1 MNVHRAVQIFSPEV
15 AAALK
20 LLREQAGHT
29 SDITFAEAGAT
40 IEFMDT
46 MHRWFLLMDVS
57 NCVQNI
63 HKNMPDCKQ
72 YESASDERLVWLT
85 SSFLEYLEDLRRDCQ
100 PRQFLTKE
108 TYQALTLTTK
118 SNVECTRYLLDVVSF
133 KFVLTRKFSSDPI
146 ESFFGWLRRS
156 AGSNDQTDVRAVLS
170 GVEKALKTGIISASK
185 TSNVVDSSSHDS
197 DALKVASKENEVQT
211 SQFPVEAR
219 ELLQE
224 LLRSPASLLPTVD
237 TAALA
242 MVGGYVARVIQEK
255 IACSSCISFV
265 TKPASSSPID
275 SLIRHQDRG
284 GLLYPSSELVN
295 VLYALKKYTEL
306 ILNKRR
312 VMSRPLQE
320 TVSNAVSAM
329 ADTDV
334 FKGVCTEHR
343 LQFLELI
350 CIKFCK
356 PVFTNYALG
365 VTDKHDVRKAL
376 YHKPLSRKVLKL

>member
-1 MNVHRAVQIFSPEV
+1 M
-15 AAALK
+15 K
-20 LLREQAGHT
+20 LLQEQAGHT
-29 SDITFAEAGAT
+29 SDITFADAGPT

-46 MHRWFLLMDVS
+46 VHRWFVLMDVS
-57 NCVQNI
+57 NCVQHI

-72 YESASDERLVWLT
+72 YESASDERLVWLM
-85 SSFLEYLEDLRRDCQ
+85 SSFLEYLEDLKRDCQ
-100 PRQFLTKE
+100 PKQFLTKE
-108 TYQALTLTTK
+108 TYHALMLTTK

-146 ESFFGWLRRS
+146 ESFFGWIRRS
-156 AGSNDQTDVRAVLS
+156 AGSNDQTDVRSVLS

-185 TSNVVDSSSHDS
+185 TSNVVDSSSHGS
-197 DALKVASKENEVQT
+197 DALKVASKQKEVQA

-219 ELLQE
+219 KLLE
-224 LLRSPASLLPTVD
+224 DLLRSPASLLPTVD

-242 MVGGYVARVIQEK
+242 MVGGFVARVIQEK
-255 IACSSCISFV
+255 IACSSCISVV
-265 TKPASSSPID
+265 TKPASSAPID

-306 ILNKRR
+306 ILSKRR
-312 VMSRPLQE
+312 AMPRPLQE

-329 ADTDV
+329 ANSDV
-334 FKGVCTEHR
+334 FKHVCIEHR
-343 LQFLELI
+343 LQFLELV
-350 CIKFCK
+350 CMKFCK

-376 YHKPLSRKVLKL
+376 HHKPLSRKVLKL